1 MESHTPAAP
10 STDMM
15 IATATT
21 STMPRAIESRNEVFI
36 TDQAS
41 IWTSRSWARRARLGA
56 GRAGAT

>member
-1 MESHTPAAP
+1 
-10 STDMM
+10 M

-41 IWTSRSWARRARLGA
+41 IWTSRS
-56 GRAGAT
+56 